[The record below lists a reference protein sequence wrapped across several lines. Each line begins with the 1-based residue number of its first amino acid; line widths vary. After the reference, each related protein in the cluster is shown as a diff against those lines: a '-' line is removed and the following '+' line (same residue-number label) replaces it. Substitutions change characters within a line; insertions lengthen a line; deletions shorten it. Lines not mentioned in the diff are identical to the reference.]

1 MKQFLPGI
9 HPSVA
14 AMAGMRFL
22 SAAIELT
29 AAILILVTNDVRK
42 AVVINSILAIIGP
55 LIFIITMTIGVT
67 KLQGSYPMRSLCLFS
82 LVSYLFL
89 LEFIS
94 EMAWHN

>member
-29 AAILILVTNDVRK
+29 AAILILVTNE
-42 AVVINSILAIIGP
+42 IGRAH
-55 LIFIITMTIGVT
+55 V
-67 KLQGSYPMRSLCLFS
+67 
-82 LVSYLFL
+82 
-89 LEFIS
+89 
-94 EMAWHN
+94 

>member
-14 AMAGMRFL
+14 AMAGDEVL
-22 SAAIELT
+22 SATIELT

-55 LIFIITMTIGVT
+55 LI
-67 KLQGSYPMRSLCLFS
+67 
-82 LVSYLFL
+82 L
-89 LEFIS
+89 LLR
-94 EMAWHN
+94 